1 MKFQLDELDELDELD
16 AKKRLMGCDGAV
28 RSFEDRLEGCRS
40 VVRGSAMFRELS
52 EKLVPFAGEIDG
64 IRCLALGS
72 FHEDVPARYQL
83 ALLLELEE
91 LIGGVSV
98 SLYDPA
104 FTADDI
110 GYLQKRGYI
119 VSENEG
125 FRPGILHFLPHA
137 PLDLTEQV
145 LRTEQPRLLLANN
158 IVQHTDRYTKARLHE
173 KYPTVSKLLHVL
185 VASAPD
191 SAQANDQ
198 FTTFVSKK
206 KRRNKKVFKE
216 PVIDY
221 DSVKSYFTNCSIV
234 TDFQGGALLR
244 DQPWNNSFS
253 DLAFHHITSSNS

>member
-28 RSFEDRLEGCRS
+28 RTFEDRLEGCRA
-40 VVRGSAMFRELS
+40 VVRESAMFRELK
-52 EKLVPFAGEIDG
+52 ETLVPFAGEIDG

-72 FHEDVPARYQL
+72 FHEDLPARYQL

-91 LIGGVSV
+91 LLGGVSV

-104 FTADDI
+104 FTEDDI
-110 GYLQKRGYI
+110 GYLKKRGYTI
-119 VSENEG
+119 EESGG
-125 FRPGILHFLPHA
+125 FRDGMLHFLPHA

-145 LRTEQPRLLLANN
+145 LIAEQPRLLLANN

-185 VASAPD
+185 ERAASTHTNAV
-191 SAQANDQ
+191 DQ

-221 DSVKSYFTNCSIV
+221 DSVKSYFSHCSII
-234 TDFQGGALLR
+234 TDFQRGALLR

-253 DLAFHHITSSNS
+253 DLTFHHITS